1 MEIAKKTCPLV
12 KPYNY
17 KGQLELLTEN
27 IKVDDFYVKKQIY
40 EFIFNDVDLYFI
52 SSRKEQEPRK
62 HYILKKDKPVVNTYE
77 IQLDDTVVFV
87 KIDYSI
93 LH

>member
-1 MEIAKKTCPLV
+1 MNKNNGPSFLV

-27 IKVDDFYVKKQIY
+27 INTDDFYIKKQIY
-40 EFIFNDVDLYFI
+40 EFIFNDIDLFFL
-52 SSRKEQEPRK
+52 SGFNDDKRK
-62 HYILKKDKPVVNTYE
+62 HYKLKPDKPLVQIYE
-77 IQLDDTVVFV
+77 ILTDDGRISV

>member
-1 MEIAKKTCPLV
+1 MSYIV

-27 IKVDDFYVKKQIY
+27 ISLDDFYVKKQIY
-40 EFIFNDVDLYFI
+40 EVIFGDIDLFFVYI
-52 SSRKEQEPRK
+52 QDEKRK
-62 HYILKKDKPVVNTYE
+62 HYKLKQNKPVVCVYD
-77 IQLDDTVVFV
+77 IQTIDGIKSVQ
-87 KIDYSI
+87 IDYSI

>member
-1 MEIAKKTCPLV
+1 MSYIV

-27 IKVDDFYVKKQIY
+27 ISLDDFYVKKQIY
-40 EFIFNDVDLYFI
+40 EVIFGDIDLYFVYI
-52 SSRKEQEPRK
+52 QDEKRK
-62 HYILKKDKPVVNTYE
+62 HYKLKPNKPIVCVYD
-77 IQLDDTVVFV
+77 IQTIDGIKSVQ
-87 KIDYSI
+87 IDYSI